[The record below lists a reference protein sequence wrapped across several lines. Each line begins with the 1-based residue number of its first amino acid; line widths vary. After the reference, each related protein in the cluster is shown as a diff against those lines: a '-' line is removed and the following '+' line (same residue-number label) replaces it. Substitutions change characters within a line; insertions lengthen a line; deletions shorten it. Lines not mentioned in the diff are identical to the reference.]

1 MQRDNEGSVCTWKRK
16 ARSGSDVGLALENG
30 GMEDNKRRHV
40 EANQEEIEE
49 YF

>member
-1 MQRDNEGSVCTWKRK
+1 MKAVCVLGNDRR
-16 ARSGSDVGLALENG
+16 AQGLMLGLALENG